1 MVLFILTIT
10 VLLVGFIALWKR
22 RRNQA
27 LLESFYEAILK
38 EPMNSPESIQRAAQL
53 WWNLGYTLNGMG
65 KRDKAW
71 LCVERLQSL
80 DSEMAEL
87 LRWTVEHPNPSRELE
102 VLERKE
108 LWGWRESAD
117 RTYP

>member
-22 RRNQA
+22 MRDQA

-38 EPMNSPESIQRAAQL
+38 EPMNSPESIQCAAQL

-87 LRWTVEHPNPSRELE
+87 LRCGRSNIRILRVSLKCSNGKS
-102 VLERKE
+102 
-108 LWGWRESAD
+108 WGVA
-117 RTYP
+117 